1 MAIQQNN
8 KIIASEINNS
18 AATNFSQGAFI
29 YASDIASLYG
39 GTDNIAK
46 GVLIRAEHF
55 QNLGLPGSGGLN
67 GTFNGVSFKN
77 AIADSNSGLEYVQ
90 DSNGW
95 TLYITKGGTINFTNF
110 GRYGNSTDIFM
121 IGGGGAGNKDGLSGS
136 GGFYSTTNSKALS
149 TGSNYSLTIGSGGSS
164 NGASGG
170 NTSGFG
176 LSVSGGYGG
185 KAHISTGRQY
195 ATFTVTSHDGGDK
208 IYLYQTAGRIIDEY
222 EGTPVLNYDGSQD
235 RVVTYEEPYTGQF
248 WCQSDGNILAQR
260 YYLYRAGQ
268 YVYNIVEEISSS
280 DHRFYRIGSSSRNS
294 DITKEVAPAS
304 RPSDEKPSTSIFGTT
319 TTVGGSGSTSSATA
333 GSRYGQGGG
342 ALGQYG
348 ASSFGVGK
356 SGIIAIR
363 NHR

>member
-1 MAIQQNN
+1 MAIKQYD
-8 KIIASEINNS
+8 KIIAQEINNS
-18 AATNFSQGAFI
+18 ASTSFSQGAFI
-29 YASDIASLYG
+29 YAKDIAELYG

-67 GTFNGVSFKN
+67 GTFNGVPFKN

-121 IGGGGAGNKDGLSGS
+121 IGGGGAGNKNGISGS
-136 GGFYSTTNSKALS
+136 GGFYSTTNSKTLS
-149 TGSNYSLTIGSGGSS
+149 TGSNYSLIIGSGGSS
-164 NGASGG
+164 NGANGD

-185 KAHISTGRQY
+185 KAYIVNDYYRSCVVNY
-195 ATFTVTSHDGGDK
+195 ADGG
-208 IYLYQTAGRIIDEY
+208 YVLYYYEIGTIENNGMVCVRESSESYIDNHAILDIICDQYGNVINYSGYIDEY
-222 EGTPVLNYDGSQD
+222 SDPENGDYFSVLGGNLVHGKDGYWYIGT
-235 RVVTYEEPYTGQF
+235 
-248 WCQSDGNILAQR
+248 A
-260 YYLYRAGQ
+260 
-268 YVYNIVEEISSS
+268 
-280 DHRFYRIGSSSRNS
+280 DHRGEPIGANVTS
-294 DITKEVAPAS
+294 VS
-304 RPSDEKPSTSIFGTT
+304 RPTDEKPSTTIFNTT
-319 TTVGGSGSTSSATA
+319 ITVGGPGSTSSATA

-342 ALGQYG
+342 ASGQYG
-348 ASSFGVGK
+348 ASSFGAGK
-356 SGIIAIR
+356 SGLIAIR

>member
-39 GTDNIAK
+39 GTDSIAK
-46 GVLIRAEHF
+46 GALIRAEHF

-77 AIADSNSGLEYVQ
+77 AIANSSSGLEYVQ

-110 GRYGNSTDIFM
+110 GRYGSSTDIFM

-136 GGFYSTTNSKALS
+136 GGFYSTTNSKTLS
-149 TGSNYSLTIGSGGSS
+149 TGSNYSLVIGSGGTT
-164 NGASGG
+164 NGATGG
-170 NTSGFG
+170 VTSGFG
-176 LSVSGGYGG
+176 ISVSGGYGG
-185 KAHISTGRQY
+185 KAHIINGYNRGYTISSNKTYGY
-195 ATFTVTSHDGGDK
+195 NTKGTEVSSGGEEYPKVVEKEQIPQGDT
-208 IYLYQTAGRIIDEY
+208 IYLVCNKSGTTETATLY
-222 EGTPVLNYDGSQD
+222 ESGQLIYGVHRGADGWD
-235 RVVTYEEPYTGQF
+235 WYRL
-248 WCQSDGNILAQR
+248 GN
-260 YYLYRAGQ
+260 
-268 YVYNIVEEISSS
+268 
-280 DHRFYRIGSSSRNS
+280 GSWESVNA
-294 DITKEVAPAS
+294 DITSAS
-304 RPSDEKPSTSIFGTT
+304 RPSDEKPSTTIFGTT
-319 TTVGGSGSTSSATA
+319 TTVGGSGSTSSVAA

-342 ALGQYG
+342 ALGQHG
-348 ASSFGVGK
+348 ASSFGAGK